1 MKQDCFN
8 DSREQWDF
16 YLIGQDYDD
25 IVERKFIKKDTGLCM
40 DEGNCK
46 LYVKKWSQIVNDIE
60 LRHKYL
66 LNKLKI
72 ERQELSTAQTLDEV
86 MDEMTH
92 NSAVVGDKVS

>member
-8 DSREQWDF
+8 DNREHWNF

-25 IVERKFIKKDTGLCM
+25 IVERKITKKDTGLCI
-40 DEGNCK
+40 DDSNCK

-66 LNKLKI
+66 LEKLKI

-86 MDEMTH
+86 MLEMAN
-92 NSAVVGDKVS
+92 NSAVVGDIA